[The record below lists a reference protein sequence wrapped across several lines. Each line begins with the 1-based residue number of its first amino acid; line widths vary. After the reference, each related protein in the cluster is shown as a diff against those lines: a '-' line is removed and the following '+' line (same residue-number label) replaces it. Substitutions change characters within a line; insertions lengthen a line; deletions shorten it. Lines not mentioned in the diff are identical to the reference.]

1 MFCFQLEFNLIKSGK
16 VTVML
21 PGFEKRDC
29 GGSKVFADL
38 ITFLKRFRGGVLNPG
53 CLRSEDTVHNLWT
66 S

>member
-1 MFCFQLEFNLIKSGK
+1 M
-16 VTVML
+16 ML
-21 PGFEKRDC
+21 PGFEKHDC